1 MDFERLAIKILIVGN
16 KGVRLL
22 VSLCRELQEMAGDQP
37 FMLHQRSV
45 AKLFGRS
52 DHHWLKVCKTVC
64 LLKVADPCRQGRAM
78 RYFYLE

>member
-1 MDFERLAIKILIVGN
+1 MDFERLAIKDFVVGN

-52 DHHWLKVCKTVC
+52 DHRTFLTGSKSV
-64 LLKVADPCRQGRAM
+64 RQSAC
-78 RYFYLE
+78 